1 MVTFQFVPYHDIDKL
16 SSVKR
21 INKLLNIVKE
31 DKIVLME
38 GRLKKEEEAD
48 LIEITMEEINSKF
61 KGIELSVVYPD
72 KKKQDVMNKIKGV
85 MTNIL
90 LGNRQGMTIIGPANI
105 VKRIEQNPDKIELFT
120 KEINNSNNNNQKQN
134 NSKRSNSKKKKRKK

>member
-61 KGIELSVVYPD
+61 RGIELSVVYPD
-72 KKKQDVMNKIKGV
+72 KSKQDVLNKLKGAV
-85 MTNIL
+85 TNIL
-90 LGNRQGMTIIGPANI
+90 LGDRQGMTIIGPANI
-105 VKRIEQNPDKIELFT
+105 VKRIEQNPNKIELFT
-120 KEINNSNNNNQKQN
+120 KEINQINQKQN
-134 NSKRSNSKKKKRKK
+134 SNSKSKKRKRKK